1 MLKTK
6 QNQKN
11 IFTFIKLILF
21 VGVLGLVYWQV
32 ISFDKNAWVEF
43 RLEHPVSL
51 FAAVILVLP
60 NIWFAYKKWSTT
72 LNVVVPR
79 TPVKKK
85 LQSFFA
91 GIVTGM
97 LTPNMIGNFI
107 GRFYYF
113 KREFRSQIIL
123 FTLLSNYAQFL
134 ASLTFG
140 WIAVL
145 IVGDFYVIGSTK
157 SFLIWLGIGVI
168 IAYLVYFF
176 IDNFMFRIRSKGYF
190 KRFNEALK
198 KHGSFRFKILGF
210 SFARF
215 FIFTLQ
221 YSLVLHA
228 FGEPL
233 SLYLIM
239 AIWQVYLLTMI
250 APSLLLGKIGVREFI
265 SITILTGIGVNDFA
279 VLFASLIIWFV
290 NSLSPALVGLI
301 ICKKPSTDV

>member
-1 MLKTK
+1 M
-6 QNQKN
+6 
-11 IFTFIKLILF
+11 
-21 VGVLGLVYWQV
+21 GVLALVYWQV
-32 ISFDKNAWVEF
+32 STFDKNAWAEF
-43 RLEHPVSL
+43 HLERPVSL
-51 FAAVILVLP
+51 FAAIILVFP
-60 NIWFAYKKWSTT
+60 NIWFAYAKWSAT
-72 LNVVVPR
+72 LNVVVPNTR
-79 TPVKKK
+79 VNTKF
-85 LQSFFA
+85 QSFFA
-91 GIVTGM
+91 GVVTGM

-113 KREFRSQIIL
+113 KREVRSQIIL

-140 WIAVL
+140 WVAVL

-157 SFLIWLGIGVI
+157 SFLVWLGLGVVIG
-168 IAYLVYFF
+168 YLVYFF
-176 IDNFMFRIRSKGYF
+176 IDNFMHRIRKKGYF
-190 KRFNEALK
+190 KRFNEVLK
-198 KHGSFRFKILGF
+198 KNGTFRVRILGF

-221 YSLVLHA
+221 FSLVLNA

-239 AIWQVYLLTMI
+239 AIWQVYLLTML
-250 APSLLLGKIGVREFI
+250 APSLLLGKIGVRELI
-265 SITILTGIGVNDFA
+265 SITVLTGIGVNDFA

-301 ICKKPSTDV
+301 ICKKPTVDV